1 MKKKYGLLSRYIRS
15 YSKSKKKQI
24 SELDNKKENIKVK
37 LEEELSKFN
46 NLLNLRERFKKENEK
61 YNDVYNSLIEIL
73 KSRGIIF
80 NINNKSELQ
89 EWEKLIIREVN
100 SLYVLVNKKGESV
113 HSIDK
118 NYSDT
123 IKYIIN
129 NYYYSV
135 TVIRKDGNLVKAQ
148 LRILEKLNSK

>member
-24 SELDNKKENIKVK
+24 SELDNKKENMKIK

-61 YNDVYNSLIEIL
+61 YDEIYNSLIQIL

-80 NINNKSELQ
+80 NIKNNSELQ
-89 EWEKLIIREVN
+89 EWENLIIKEVN
-100 SLYVLVNKKGESV
+100 SLYSLVNKKGESI
-113 HSIDK
+113 HNIDK
-118 NYSDT
+118 KYGNT
-123 IKYIIN
+123 IKYIID
-129 NYYYSV
+129 NYSYSV
-135 TVIRKDGNLVKAQ
+135 TIIRKDGNLVKAQ
-148 LRILEKLNSK
+148 LRILEK

>member
-1 MKKKYGLLSRYIRS
+1 MNKKYGLLSRYIRS

-24 SELDNKKENIKVK
+24 NELDNKKENIKIK

-46 NLLNLRERFKKENEK
+46 NLLNLRESFKKENEK
-61 YNDVYNSLIEIL
+61 YNEIYNSLIEVL

-80 NINNKSELQ
+80 NINNNPELQ
-89 EWEKLIIREVN
+89 EWEKLIIKEAN
-100 SLYVLVNKKGESV
+100 SLYVLINKKGESV
-113 HSIDK
+113 YSIDK
-118 NYSDT
+118 RYSDT
-123 IKYIIN
+123 IRYIIN